1 MESSKNQLNKHKV
14 MLKCLKE
21 MKTKHIK
28 INSTHNNKSFH
39 TKYLRK
45 VTKMLTEDY
54 ETKTTQNNYC
64 ILVLKT
70 DNFDLEMEVSKTKNV
85 ARTYKAWNDENI
97 TFVT

>member
-1 MESSKNQLNKHKV
+1 
-14 MLKCLKE
+14 
-21 MKTKHIK
+21 
-28 INSTHNNKSFH
+28 
-39 TKYLRK
+39 
-45 VTKMLTEDY
+45 MLTEDY